1 MQIDNIDLILRVAS
15 AALAGTAVGMER
27 ELRGHPAGLRTH
39 ALVSIGAAVFTVAGT
54 VDWGIENVVSDPTRL
69 AAQVVSGIGF
79 IGAGAILRD
88 GTGVKG
94 LTTATTIWVAGA
106 MGVMFGT
113 GNYVIAVGSTA
124 IVLAALI
131 MLRWL
136 AKPLT
141 KHGRST
147 STVDVEY
154 EIGHGTIGPIIRS
167 IQDRDANIDGIV
179 VEDTAHADSA
189 DLRRVQLSVS
199 SRTSAVDTLFESL
212 SIELQSR
219 PEVRKVR
226 ITAP

>member
-1 MQIDNIDLILRVAS
+1 MQIENIELLLRIAS
-15 AALAGTAVGMER
+15 AALAGTAVGLER

-39 ALVSIGAAVFTVAGT
+39 ALVAIGAAAFTVAGAI
-54 VDWGIENVVSDPTRL
+54 DWGIEGVVADPTRL

-106 MGVMFGT
+106 IGVTFGT
-113 GNYVIAVGSTA
+113 GNYTIAVGATA
-124 IVLAALI
+124 IVMVVLI
-131 MLRWL
+131 SLKWL
-136 AKPLT
+136 AKPAT
-141 KHGRST
+141 KYGRSV

-167 IQDRDANIDGIV
+167 IQDLDASIDGIV
-179 VEDTAHADSA
+179 VEDTAHAERA
-189 DLRRVQLSVS
+189 DVRRVQLSVS
-199 SRTSAVDTLFESL
+199 TRTSAVDSLFSTL

-219 PEVRKVR
+219 PEVR
-226 ITAP
+226 AP